1 MQGNRSD
8 GMRAMSGFWVF
19 LSGNVRMNGAKTTM
33 LDRAGSRSELT
44 LRVHFR
50 RIVVLKT
57 IRDLGL

>member
-1 MQGNRSD
+1 
-8 GMRAMSGFWVF
+8 MRAMSGFWVF

-50 RIVVLKT
+50 RVVVLKT